1 MKRWVGLLL
10 VLPWALSRPGT
21 SAEAQ
26 EPPRPIRALL
36 VLGGCCHDY
45 ARQKDILTRGI
56 SRRAHVE
63 WTVAYDPDTS
73 NGHKNPIYDNPDW
86 AKSFDVVVH
95 DECSS
100 GVNNKAV
107 IDTILKPHKDG
118 LPGVVLHCGMHCYRT
133 EGWNRRVATPWMQ
146 FTGLISTGH
155 GPQQPIAVT
164 FIDKSSPI
172 TKPLEDWITV
182 NEELYNNAAGKL
194 EATAHALARGKQG
207 RAESIVAWTNIY
219 NGKTRVFGTT
229 LGHNNATVADP
240 RYLDLVTRGLLWAVD
255 KLDDRHLKEATD
267 LLPEDLS
274 KGKPATASSTEKPE
288 HAAGA
293 AVDGNPATRWCAS
306 GPDSPQWWQV
316 DLGKPEDV
324 TGIRILWEQDGVA
337 YQYKVEGSDDGKSWT
352 MLSDQTRSDAR
363 DQDRTHEFLA
373 RGIRYVRVTVTGLK
387 GGAWASIFEVQVHGT
402 NKVPAPAGTTTAVPA
417 PARQL
422 ERAGKDGLLGE
433 IKAPAGFEVTLFA
446 KPPDVRYPTC
456 LAAAPTGEL
465 FVGVDENGSLD
476 ARPGRGRV
484 VRCIDVDGDGKADKF
499 NVFAKM
505 DSPRGVIYDDGTLY
519 VLHPPDL
526 TAYHDDNGDGVSD
539 RSDTLVKGIGFDLKF
554 RGADHT
560 TNGIRL
566 GIDGYIYVAVGD
578 YGFIKAVGKDGTTL
592 QYRGGGVV
600 RVRTDG
606 TGLEVV
612 SRGQRNI
619 YDVAIDP
626 YMNLF
631 TRDNTNDGDGWDVR
645 LSHVVPTGHLGY
657 PSLFK
662 NFADEIV
669 QPLADY
675 GGGSPTGSIYIQEPG
690 LADPYGDALYTCEWG
705 REGIFRHPLE
715 PKGAGFTA
723 GQEPFV
729 MLPRPTD
736 IDVDGQSRIFI
747 SSWRGATFTYAG
759 PNAGYVIR
767 VTDPAAARTAFPNL
781 KAAGDAQL
789 VEDLAASSQVLR
801 LAAQREILRRGT
813 KPAFANRLEALA
825 RAHGPLA
832 PRVAAIF
839 TLELLLGRE
848 SIATLVNLTSD
859 PKVRE
864 FALHALSDRK
874 EVAAQIPAEPF
885 VDGLADRDPRVR
897 MQAVVGLGRLGK
909 VLAAPMIV
917 ARTADDDPLVAHVAV
932 KALVALNAVD
942 ACLAALGPETPKLA
956 PGAARALQAMY
967 SSKAVDGLIAG
978 LEQSRDESTRRLAF
992 KALCRLDHREA
1003 DYTGDWWTTRPDTS
1017 GPYYKPVPWEQT
1029 AKIERALGIALKRAD
1044 SHSASALLI
1053 ELVRNKVELE
1063 GAMAVDIDL
1072 AGLDPSARSAVVDIL
1087 IVRPSLPAR
1096 AVQFL
1101 EGVAV
1106 SEKEAPAI
1114 RAKVLKGLV
1123 RYQRRSATGVL
1134 AAIGHQD
1141 AVPPELLDVWRD
1153 YLRNGDHARRVGD
1166 LRKLAEDEDPARRE
1180 LGYAVLLTLDANPR
1194 SPARAKAEAER
1205 AIEAAWK
1212 TPKGAASLLRA
1223 IGRTDAMKYAFQ
1235 VRNRLKDEQ
1244 REVKA
1249 AAVFAAARLDLDR
1262 ENDRPGRGPTIAAIP
1277 FESVLATSMKEKGDP
1292 RLGERLFQRQGCIAC
1307 HTVAPGEAAKGPSLL
1322 GISAR
1327 YSRADLIES
1336 ILKPSAKIAQG
1347 FEPQKFATVDGRTY
1361 DGFVVRESG
1370 DEVEL
1375 RDGQGS
1381 VTVLPKK
1388 DIDARAKGDVSIMP
1402 TGLADPLTIP
1412 DFASLLAYLES
1423 LKSK

>member
-21 SAEAQ
+21 LAEAQ

-63 WTVAYDPDTS
+63 WTIAYDPDTS
-73 NGHKNPIYDNPDW
+73 TGHKNPVYDNPDW
-86 AKSFDVVVH
+86 AKGFDVVVH

-100 GVNNKAV
+100 GVNTRPV

-155 GPQQPIAVT
+155 GPQQPIAVSY
-164 FIDKSSPI
+164 IDRNNPI
-172 TKPLEDWITV
+172 TMHLPDWTTV
-182 NEELYNNAAGKL
+182 NEELYNNASGKL
-194 EATAHALARGKQG
+194 EPTARALARGVQG
-207 RAESIVAWTNIY
+207 KVDSIVVWTNTY
-219 NGKTRVFGTT
+219 NGKTKVFGTT
-229 LGHNNATVADP
+229 LGHNTETVADP

-255 KLDDRHLKEATD
+255 KLDDRHLKPATD
-267 LLPEDLS
+267 LIPEDLA
-274 KGKPATASSTEKPE
+274 KGKPATASSTESPD
-288 HAAGA
+288 HSPGA
-293 AVDGNPATRWCAS
+293 AVDGNPATRWCAD
-306 GPDSPQWWQV
+306 GPSSPQWWQV
-316 DLGKPEDV
+316 DLGKPEGL

-337 YQYKVEGSDDGKSWT
+337 YQYKVEGSEDGKSWT

-363 DQDRTHEFLA
+363 DQDRTHDVLA
-373 RGIRYVRVTVTGLK
+373 RGVRYVRVTVTGLK
-387 GGAWASIFEVQVHGT
+387 DGAWASFFEVQVYGT
-402 NKVPAPAGTTTAVPA
+402 DKVPAPAGTTKGAARPLRPA
-417 PARQL
+417 
-422 ERAGKDGLLGE
+422 GNDGLLGE
-433 IKAPAGFEVTLFA
+433 IKAPAGFAVTLFA
-446 KPPDVRYPTC
+446 QPPDIRYPTC

-476 ARPGRGRV
+476 AKPGRGRI
-484 VRCIDVDGDGKADKF
+484 VRCIDSDGDGKADKF
-499 NVFAKM
+499 NVFARM

-526 TAYHDDNGDGVSD
+526 TAYQDDDGDGAAD
-539 RSDTLVKGIGFDLKF
+539 RSETLVKGIGFNLKF

-578 YGFIKAVGKDGTTL
+578 YGFIKAVGKDGTAL

-606 TGLEVV
+606 NGLEVV

-619 YDVAIDP
+619 YDVAVDP
-626 YMNLF
+626 YLNLF

-662 NFADEIV
+662 NFSDEIV
-669 QPLADY
+669 RPLADY
-675 GGGSPTGSIYIQEPG
+675 GGGSPTGSLYLQESG
-690 LADPYGDALYTCEWG
+690 LPEPYGDALYTCEWG
-705 REGIFRHPLE
+705 REGVFRHPLE

-767 VTDPAAARTAFPNL
+767 VTDPSASRPAFPKL
-781 KAAGDAQL
+781 KAASDAQL
-789 VEDLAASSQVLR
+789 VGYLAASGQVLR
-801 LAAQREILRRGT
+801 LAAQREILRRGN
-813 KPAFANRLEALA
+813 KPAFAKRLEALA
-825 RAHGPLA
+825 RADGPLA

-848 SIATLVNLTSD
+848 SIATLANLTGD
-859 PKVRE
+859 PTVRE
-864 FALHALSDRK
+864 FALRALSDRK
-874 EVAAQIPAEPF
+874 EDAARIPAGPF
-885 VDGLADRDPRVR
+885 ATALTDANSRVR
-897 MQAVVGLGRLGK
+897 LQAVVGLGRLGK
-909 VLAAPMIV
+909 VEAAPAIV
-917 ARTADDDPLVAHVAV
+917 SRTADEDPLVAHVAV
-932 KALVALNAVD
+932 KALVALDAVD
-942 ACLAALGPETPKLA
+942 ACLAALDKA
-956 PGAARALQAMY
+956 PRPIGRGAAQALQAMY
-967 SSKAVDGLIAG
+967 SPKAVDGLIAE
-978 LEQSRDESTRRLAF
+978 LEESRDDAARRLAF

-1017 GPYYKPVPWEQT
+1017 GPYYKPVAWDQT
-1029 AKIERALGIALKRAD
+1029 RKIERALADALKRAD
-1044 SHSASALLI
+1044 SQSAGEFLI

-1063 GAMAVDIDL
+1063 GATAVDIDL
-1072 AGLDPSARSAVVDIL
+1072 AGLAPSARSAVVDIL

-1096 AVQFL
+1096 AIQFL

-1106 SEKEAPAI
+1106 SEKEAPAL
-1114 RAKVLKGLV
+1114 RARVLKGLV
-1123 RYQRRSATGVL
+1123 RYHRRSATGVL

-1166 LRKLAEDEDPARRE
+1166 FRKLAEDEDPARRE
-1180 LGYAVLLTLDANPR
+1180 LGYAVLLAVDANPR
-1194 SPARAKAEAER
+1194 ASTKAKAEADR
-1205 AIEAAWK
+1205 AIESAWK
-1212 TPKGAASLLRA
+1212 TPKGAASLLKA
-1223 IGRTDAMKYAFQ
+1223 IGRTDSVRHAFQ

-1262 ENDRPGRGPTIAAIP
+1262 ESNSPGRGPTIAAIP
-1277 FESVLATSMKEKGDP
+1277 FDSVLATTLKEKGDP

-1307 HTVAPGEAAKGPSLL
+1307 HTVAPGEAPKGPSLL
-1322 GISAR
+1322 GIAAR
-1327 YSRADLIES
+1327 YSRAELTES

-1361 DGFVVRESG
+1361 EGFVVRESG

-1375 RDGQGS
+1375 RDIQGS
-1381 VTVLPKK
+1381 ATILPKK

-1402 TGLADPLTIP
+1402 TGLADPLTIQ
-1412 DFASLLAYLES
+1412 DFASLLAYVES